1 MALNISAWSIRNPL
15 PSVVFSI
22 ILLILGW
29 MSFTKLAV
37 TRLPNADIPVISVA
51 VAQFGAAPAELESQ
65 VTKTIEDA
73 VSGVENVRHIMSS
86 ITDGLSVT
94 TIQFSLE
101 TNTDRALNDIKD
113 AVTRVRSNLPQNINE
128 PLIQRVDVVGLP
140 IVTYAAIAPG
150 KTPEQLSWFVDDV
163 VKRALQGVR
172 GVAQV
177 ERIGGVEREILVSLD
192 PDRLQAVGLTA
203 IDVSRRLRGSNVDL
217 AGGRAEIGK
226 NDQAIRT
233 LAGARTLNE
242 LAGTMISLPAG
253 GEVRLDDLG
262 TVIDTI
268 ADRRTFA
275 RFNGEPVVAL
285 GIKRSKGA
293 SDVVVAKAVQKRID
307 ELKTTNPEVD
317 LQLIDSSVD
326 FTKGNYEAAIS
337 TLFEGAAL
345 AVIIVFLFLRDLR
358 ATVIAA
364 VSLPLSIFP
373 AFWVMDLLGFSLNL
387 VSFLA
392 ITLSTGILVDDA
404 IVEIENIVRH
414 MRMGKSPYKAA
425 LEAADEIGLAV
436 IAISLTIIAIFAP
449 ASFMSGIAG
458 QFFKQFG
465 ITVSVQVFFSLLAAR
480 FVTPVLAAYFLKDSH
495 HDDPPPGMI
504 LRAYHRLVQWST
516 RHYILTVIIG
526 LVVFALSVLSIKLL
540 PQGFLPAQDT
550 ARSLL
555 ALELPPGSQLS
566 FTENTTEEIV
576 ARLRKRPE
584 VKSVFVDGGRVPPG
598 INEVRRAALIINY
611 TPKGDRKITQ
621 RELELEIGK
630 DLENV
635 PDIRYWFLDEN
646 GLRAISLIVTGP
658 EIGIV
663 SNVANELAI
672 QMKRIPLISNVNS
685 ETSLDR
691 PELRIQPRADLA
703 ARLGVSTESL
713 SETIRV
719 ATIGDVGPAL
729 AKFDAGDRQIPIR
742 VQFDESARS
751 DLKILEQLRVPFGGG
766 RGNVPLSVVA
776 DIQLDQGPTSINRY
790 DRERQATVAAD
801 LVGTAALGD
810 AMKLI
815 YELPVMKSLPKGVKV
830 GQSGDAES
838 LNELSEGFATAIS
851 AGLMMVY
858 AVLVLLFG
866 TFLQPIT
873 ILFSLPLSIGGAILA
888 LFVTGK
894 QLTTPVWIGILM
906 LMGIVTKN
914 AIMLVDFA
922 IESIKYGMKRDEA
935 IVDAGMKRA
944 RPIVM
949 TTIAMAAGMLPSA
962 LAFGAG
968 GEFRSPMALAVIGG
982 LLFST
987 VLSLIFVPA
996 MFLLMDDVGN
1006 FCWRVGSKFIVS
1018 SADTQDPPPAD
1029 HGAEHGKTTPPGAAT
1044 TSAAASH

>member
-1 MALNISAWSIRNPL
+1 MTLNVSAWSIRHPL

-22 ILLILGW
+22 ILLLLGW
-29 MSFTKLAV
+29 VSFTRLAI

-51 VAQFGAAPAELESQ
+51 VSQFGAAPAELEGQ
-65 VTKTIEDA
+65 VTKTIEDG
-73 VSGVENVRHIMSS
+73 VSGVEGVRHISSS

-94 TIQFSLE
+94 TIQFALE
-101 TNTDRALNDIKD
+101 TNTDRALNDVKD
-113 AVTRVRSNLPQNINE
+113 AVTRVRANLPQNVNE
-128 PLIQRVDVVGLP
+128 PLIQRVDVIGLP
-140 IVTYAAIAPG
+140 IVTYAAISPG
-150 KTPEQLSWFVDDV
+150 KTPEQLSYFVDDV

-177 ERIGGVEREILVSLD
+177 ERIGGVKREILVSLD
-192 PDRLQAVGLTA
+192 PDRLRAAGLTA
-203 IDVSRRLRGSNVDL
+203 VDVNQRLRGTNVDV
-217 AGGRAEIGK
+217 AGGRAEIGQ
-226 NDQAIRT
+226 NDQVIRT
-233 LAGARTLNE
+233 LAGAKTISE

-253 GEVRLDDLG
+253 GELRLDDLG
-262 TVIDTI
+262 TVTDTI

-293 SDVVVAKAVQKRID
+293 SDVVVAKAVQTRID
-307 ELKTTNPEVD
+307 LLREQYPDVELK
-317 LQLIDSSVD
+317 LIDTSVD
-326 FTKGNYEAAIS
+326 FTLGNYEAAIS
-337 TLFEGAAL
+337 TLFEGATL
-345 AVIIVFLFLRDLR
+345 AVIIVFLFLRDIR

-364 VSLPLSIFP
+364 ISLPLSIFP
-373 AFWVMDLLGFSLNL
+373 AFWAMDILGFSLNL

-414 MRMGKSPYKAA
+414 MRMGKSPYRAA

-480 FVTPVLAAYFLKDSH
+480 FVTPVLAAYFMKAHPHEPS
-495 HDDPPPGMI
+495 PPGRV
-504 LRAYHRLVQWST
+504 LRGYASVVTWSA
-516 RHYILTVIIG
+516 RHYYVTVLIG
-526 LVVFALSVLSIKLL
+526 LAVFAASILSIKLL

-555 ALELPPGSQLS
+555 AMELPPGSQLAY
-566 FTENTTEEIV
+566 TEKVTEDIV

-598 INEVRRAALIINY
+598 IQEVRRASLIINY
-611 TPKGDRKITQ
+611 TPKHDRGMTQ
-621 RELELEIGK
+621 RELELSIGQE
-630 DLENV
+630 LESI

-646 GLRAISLIVTGP
+646 GLRAVSLVVTGP
-658 EIGIV
+658 DIGIV
-663 SNVANELAI
+663 GNVANELAT
-672 QMKRIPLISNVNS
+672 QMKRIPLLANITP

-691 PELRIQPRADLA
+691 PELRVQPRADLA
-703 ARLGVSTESL
+703 ARLGVSTEQL
-713 SETIRV
+713 SQTIRV

-729 AKFDAGDRQIPIR
+729 AKFDAGDRQVPIR
-742 VQFDESARS
+742 VQLEDSARA
-751 DLKILEQLRVPFGGG
+751 DLKTLEQMQVPIGGG
-766 RGNVPLSVVA
+766 RGHVPLSVVA
-776 DIQLDQGPTSINRY
+776 DIRLDQGPTSINRY
-790 DRERQATVAAD
+790 DRQRQATVAAD

-810 AMKLI
+810 ATRQI
-815 YELPVMKSLPKGVKV
+815 HELPVMKTLPKGVTV
-830 GQSGDAES
+830 NPSGDAES
-838 LNELSEGFATAIS
+838 LNELSEGFATAIT

-873 ILFSLPLSIGGAILA
+873 ILFSLPLSIGGAIMA
-888 LFVTGK
+888 LLLTGK

-914 AIMLVDFA
+914 AIMLVEFA
-922 IESIKYGMKRDEA
+922 IESIREGRAREEA
-935 IVDAGMKRA
+935 IIDAGMKRA

-949 TTIAMAAGMLPSA
+949 TTVAMVAGMTPSA

-987 VLSLIFVPA
+987 LLSLVFVPA
-996 MFLLMDDVGN
+996 MFLMMDDVGN
-1006 FCWRVGSKFIVS
+1006 FFARLGRKVIS
-1018 SADTQDPPPAD
+1018 SNGEPHEESGP
-1029 HGAEHGKTTPPGAAT
+1029 TTT
-1044 TSAAASH
+1044 IE

>member
-1 MALNISAWSIRNPL
+1 MSMNISAWSIRHPL
-15 PSVVFSI
+15 PSIVFSI
-22 ILLILGW
+22 ILLALGW
-29 MSFTKLAV
+29 ISFTKLAV
-37 TRLPNADIPVISVA
+37 TRLPAADIPVVSVA
-51 VAQFGAAPAELESQ
+51 VSQFGAAPAELEAQ
-65 VTKTIEDA
+65 VTKTIEDG
-73 VSGVENVRHIMSS
+73 VSGVEGVRHIASS

-94 TIQFSLE
+94 TIQFALE
-101 TNTDRALNDIKD
+101 TNTDRALNDVKD
-113 AVTRVRSNLPQNINE
+113 AVTRVRANLPQNVNE
-128 PLIQRVDVVGLP
+128 PLIQRVDVIGLP
-140 IVTYAAIAPG
+140 IVTYAAISPG
-150 KTPEQLSWFVDDV
+150 KTPEQLSYFVDDV

-192 PDRLQAVGLTA
+192 PDRLQAAGLTA
-203 IDVSRRLRGSNVDL
+203 LDVSRRLRGTNVDL

-233 LAGARTLNE
+233 LAGAKTLQD

-253 GEVRLDDLG
+253 GELRLDDLG
-262 TVIDTI
+262 TVTDTI

-293 SDVVVAKAVQKRID
+293 SDVVVAEAGQKRIEARKAAYPD
-307 ELKTTNPEVD
+307 VD
-317 LQLIDSSVD
+317 LKLIDTSVD
-326 FTKGNYEAAIS
+326 YTKGNYEAAIS
-337 TLFEGAAL
+337 TLFEGAIL
-345 AVIIVFLFLRDLR
+345 AVIVVFLFLRDLR

-364 VSLPLSIFP
+364 ISLPLSIFP
-373 AFWVMDLLGFSLNL
+373 AFWAMDMLGFSLNL

-414 MRMGKSPYKAA
+414 MRMGKSPYRAA

-480 FVTPVLAAYFLKDSH
+480 FVTPVLAAYFLKH
-495 HDDPPPGMI
+495 HAHEEPAPGRV
-504 LRAYHRLVQWST
+504 LRAYTRLVTWSVK
-516 RHYILTVIIG
+516 HYFLTVVLG
-526 LVVFALSVLSIKLL
+526 LLVFAASIWSIHLL

-555 ALELPPGSQLS
+555 AMELPPGSQLAY
-566 FTENTTEEIV
+566 TEKVTEDIV

-584 VKSVFVDGGRVPPG
+584 VKSVFVDGGHIPPG
-598 INEVRRAALIINY
+598 TYEVRRAALIINY
-611 TPKGDRKITQ
+611 TPKSDRKITQ
-621 RELELEIGK
+621 CELELSIGK
-630 DLENV
+630 ELESV

-646 GLRAISLIVTGP
+646 GLRAISLVVAGADSNIVN
-658 EIGIV
+658 
-663 SNVANELAI
+663 NVASELAS
-672 QMKRIPLISNVNS
+672 QMKRIPLIANVIS
-685 ETSLDR
+685 ETALDR

-729 AKFDAGDRQIPIR
+729 AKFDAGGRQVPIR
-742 VQFDESARS
+742 VQLEDSARG
-751 DLKILEQLRVPFGGG
+751 DLRVLEQLRVPVGGG
-766 RGNVPLSVVA
+766 RGGVPLSVVA
-776 DIQLDQGPTSINRY
+776 DVTLDQGPTSINRY
-790 DRERQATVAAD
+790 DRERQATVTAD

-810 AMKLI
+810 ALKAI
-815 YELPVMKSLPKGVKV
+815 YDLPVMKSLPKNVSV
-830 GQSGDAES
+830 NQSGDAES
-838 LNELSEGFATAIS
+838 LNELSAGFATAIS

-873 ILFSLPLSIGGAILA
+873 ILFSLPLSIGGAIMA
-888 LFVTGK
+888 LLLTGK

-914 AIMLVDFA
+914 AIMLVEFA
-922 IESIKYGMKRDEA
+922 IESIRAGMARDAA
-935 IVDAGMKRA
+935 IIDAGQKRA

-949 TTIAMAAGMLPSA
+949 TTIAMAAGMVPSA

-982 LLFST
+982 LIFST
-987 VLSLIFVPA
+987 LLSLIFVPA
-996 MFLLMDDVGN
+996 MFLLMDDVGR
-1006 FCWRVGSKFIVS
+1006 FFVRLGGKVIS
-1018 SADTQDPPPAD
+1018 SRGEDDADPPAV
-1029 HGAEHGKTTPPGAAT
+1029 EHKQAT
-1044 TSAAASH
+1044 

>member
-1 MALNISAWSIRNPL
+1 MAMNISAWSIRNPL

-22 ILLILGW
+22 ILLVLGW
-29 MSFTKLAV
+29 VSFTKLAV
-37 TRLPNADIPVISVA
+37 TRLPSADIPVISVA
-51 VAQFGAAPAELESQ
+51 VSQFGAAPAELEAQ
-65 VTKTIEDA
+65 VTKTIEDG
-73 VSGVENVRHIMSS
+73 VSGVEGVRHISSS
-86 ITDGLSVT
+86 ITDGLSLT
-94 TIQFSLE
+94 TIQFALE

-113 AVTRVRSNLPQNINE
+113 AVTRVRANLPQNVNE
-128 PLIQRVDVVGLP
+128 PLIQRVDVIGLP
-140 IVTYAAIAPG
+140 IVTYAAISPG
-150 KTPEQLSWFVDDV
+150 KTPEQLSYFVDDV

-172 GVAQV
+172 NVAQV

-192 PDRLQAVGLTA
+192 PDRLQASGLTA
-203 IDVSRRLRGSNVDL
+203 VDVSRRLRGTNVDL

-233 LAGARTLNE
+233 LAGAKTLNE
-242 LAGTMISLPAG
+242 LAGTMISLPTG

-262 TVIDTI
+262 TVTDTI

-293 SDVVVAKAVQKRID
+293 SDVVVAAAVQKRID
-307 ELKTTNPEVD
+307 ALKIEHPEVD
-317 LQLIDSSVD
+317 LKLIDTSVE

-337 TLFEGAAL
+337 TLFEGAIL
-345 AVIIVFLFLRDLR
+345 AVVIVLLFLRDIR
-358 ATVIAA
+358 ATIIAA
-364 VSLPLSIFP
+364 ISLPLSIFP
-373 AFWVMDLLGFSLNL
+373 AFWAMDILGFSLNL

-414 MRMGKSPYKAA
+414 MRMGKSPYRAA

-480 FVTPVLAAYFLKDSH
+480 FVTPVLAAYFLKDYA
-495 HDDPPPGMI
+495 HDEPSPG
-504 LRAYHRLVQWST
+504 RALQTYTRLVTWSVK
-516 RHYILTVIIG
+516 HYFVTVLIG
-526 LVVFALSVLSIKLL
+526 FGIFAASIWSIKLL

-555 ALELPPGSQLS
+555 AMELPPGSQLAY
-566 FTENTTEEIV
+566 TEKVTEEIV

-584 VKSVFVDGGRVPPG
+584 VRNIFVDGGRVPPG
-598 INEVRRAALIINY
+598 NFEVRRAALIINY
-611 TPKGDRKITQ
+611 MPKTERKITQ
-621 RELELEIGK
+621 RQLELEISRE
-630 DLENV
+630 LENV

-646 GLRAISLIVTGP
+646 GLRAISLVVTGADSN
-658 EIGIV
+658 IV
-663 SNVANELAI
+663 NNVASELAN
-672 QMKRIPLISNVNS
+672 QMKRIPLIANVIS
-685 ETSLDR
+685 ETALDR

-729 AKFDAGDRQIPIR
+729 AKFDAGDRQVPIR
-742 VQFDESARS
+742 VQLEDGARG
-751 DLKILEQLRVPFGGG
+751 DLQVLEQLRVPLGGG
-766 RGNVPLSVVA
+766 RGGVPLSVVA
-776 DIQLDQGPTSINRY
+776 NIKLDQGPTSINRF
-790 DRERQATVAAD
+790 DRQRQATVAAD
-801 LVGTAALGD
+801 LVGTAALGE
-810 AMKLI
+810 ATKKI
-815 YELPVMKSLPKGVKV
+815 NELPVMKSLPPGVTV
-830 GQSGDAES
+830 NPSGDAES
-838 LNELSEGFATAIS
+838 LNELSAGFATAIT

-873 ILFSLPLSIGGAILA
+873 ILFSLPLSIGGAIAA
-888 LFVTGK
+888 LLVTGK

-914 AIMLVDFA
+914 AIMLVEFA
-922 IESIKYGMKRDEA
+922 VESIRDGKSREEA
-935 IVDAGMKRA
+935 IIDAGMKRA

-949 TTIAMAAGMLPSA
+949 TTIAMIAGMMPSA
-962 LAFGAG
+962 LAVGAG

-987 VLSLIFVPA
+987 VLSLVFVPA
-996 MFLLMDDVGN
+996 MFMVMDDIGALI
-1006 FCWRVGSKFIVS
+1006 WRFGKKLLASSDGGEHTPVSDHAKDHKPPTIVHS
-1018 SADTQDPPPAD
+1018 PA
-1029 HGAEHGKTTPPGAAT
+1029 AE
-1044 TSAAASH
+1044 